1 MDKLIQKYLNTKFPN
16 EINIH
21 YVDSREAQI
30 SYNGQ
35 RIAFVNPRSGFIR
48 YPMGILIEIKDWFGD
63 IQYNELR
70 PIINNWLFQ
79 RYNVTNTNQFRDH
92 IINNKDIYKS

>member
-1 MDKLIQKYLNTKFPN
+1 MNKILQEYLNSKFPK
-16 EINIH
+16 EFNIR

-35 RIAFVNPRSGFIR
+35 RIAFMNPRSGFIS
-48 YPMGILIEIKDWFGD
+48 YHLDILREIKDWFGD